1 MRPLSST
8 LNDLIGFAEETVT
21 KPNRYVAGPTLD
33 SRFAGIADEVRAAA
47 ARPAE
52 NIRTTR
58 AAVMMVNAL
67 EGFYEAGN
75 EPDGSAHTQNP
86 WLMLAGATLPLLRVD
101 AWRAFNNE
109 KQARAD

>member
-1 MRPLSST
+1 MRPLSQT
-8 LNDLIGFAEETVT
+8 LLDLIGFAEQTVT
-21 KPNRYVAGPTLD
+21 KPNRYSGAAMNAQA
-33 SRFAGIADEVRAAA
+33 FADIAAEVRAAE

-58 AAVMMVNAL
+58 AALIMVNAL
-67 EGFYEAGN
+67 EEFYDGEG
-75 EPDGSAHTQNP
+75 EPGSP